1 MPVASRAT
9 RRNTGGTVLQ
19 ETSMTR
25 LHAARHQPSPTQNS
39 VLATLAI
46 SNEWSIAD
54 IARKVDCA
62 IVWYGWNLNIRDLRS
77 LEDGS
82 VRVDLASSDRTRT
95 RILFVDRH
103 TGRISL

>member
-1 MPVASRAT
+1 
-9 RRNTGGTVLQ
+9 
-19 ETSMTR
+19 MTR
-25 LHAARHQPSPTQNS
+25 LHAARRQPSPTHHG

-62 IVWYGWNLNIRDLRS
+62 IGWYGWNLAIRDVRS
-77 LEDGS
+77 LDDGS

-95 RILFVDRH
+95 RSLFVDRH
-103 TGRISL
+103 TGKISL